1 MAGEGWFPRFF
12 DGELAMKSRT
22 VRRVGWVLA
31 MIVVASMGLSALRT
45 EAAGRKCPRGVHS
58 CSAAQVGQPCNP
70 NNLNIIC
77 SAQAGDSYCCLAY
90 AP

>member
-1 MAGEGWFPRFF
+1 M
-12 DGELAMKSRT
+12 AMKARSM
-22 VRRVGWVLA
+22 VRVGLVLA
-31 MIVVASMGLSALRT
+31 TIVVATMGTHALRS
-45 EAAGRKCPRGVHS
+45 EAAGRKCPHGVQR

-77 SAQAGDSYCCLAY
+77 SAQGGNTYCCLAY

>member
-1 MAGEGWFPRFF
+1 
-12 DGELAMKSRT
+12 MKSRT
-22 VRRVGWVLA
+22 MLRVGWVLA
-31 MIVVASMGLSALRT
+31 TIVVASMGIHALGT
-45 EAAGRKCPRGVHS
+45 EAAGRKCPRGVQA

-77 SAQAGDSYCCLAY
+77 SAQGGNSYCCLAY

>member
-1 MAGEGWFPRFF
+1 MTPRTI
-12 DGELAMKSRT
+12 L
-22 VRRVGWVLA
+22 RVGLVLA
-31 MIVVASMGLSALRT
+31 TIVVATIGVHALRT
-45 EAAGRKCPRGVHS
+45 EAAGRKCPRGVQA

-77 SAQAGDSYCCLAY
+77 SAQAGNSYCCLAY